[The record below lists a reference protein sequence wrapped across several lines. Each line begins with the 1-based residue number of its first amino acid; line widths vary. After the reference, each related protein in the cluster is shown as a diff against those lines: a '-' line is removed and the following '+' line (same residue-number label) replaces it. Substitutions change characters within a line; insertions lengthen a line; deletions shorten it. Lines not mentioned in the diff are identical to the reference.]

1 MLFLVVFL
9 VISENMRNFAAQK
22 GRILHFCEEY

>member
-1 MLFLVVFL
+1 L

-22 GRILHFCEEY
+22 GRVLHFCEEY